1 MAENEVSSL
10 DHTHLLFLQA
20 GDTPG
25 LVLISIKLT
34 RPENYAL
41 WSRRMK
47 LALREKGKPGFV
59 DGSCVKSRYI
69 GELAEQWEKYARKV
83 WNDFQE
89 RFDKLDLTRIY
100 HLWTAI
106 AIMRQGLDSVT
117 SYYTKIKDLWDELD
131 VLAPLSSC
139 DCEESRTYV
148 VHLKSQRALQFLMGL
163 NESYDNVR
171 SNILARRPV
180 VTVNEAYVVV
190 TQEESQRSLGL
201 VDTHSDPLTM
211 LAGRIQGFK

>member
-1 MAENEVSSL
+1 MAGNEVSSL

-25 LVLISIKLT
+25 LILIPLKLT

-47 LALREKGKPGFV
+47 LALRGKGKPGFV

-69 GELAEQWEKYARKV
+69 GELAEQWEKCNAK
-83 WNDFQE
+83 E

-106 AIMRQGLDSVT
+106 ATMRQGIDSVT

-171 SNILARRPV
+171 SNILSRRPV